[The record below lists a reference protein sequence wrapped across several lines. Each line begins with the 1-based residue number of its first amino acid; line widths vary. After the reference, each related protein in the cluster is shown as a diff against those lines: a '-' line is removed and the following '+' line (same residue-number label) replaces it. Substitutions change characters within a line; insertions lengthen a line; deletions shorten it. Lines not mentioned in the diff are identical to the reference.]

1 MTAPADRATRLHDA
15 MRMHHL
21 AIQFP
26 CLPDPSVNGYLASF
40 RYTHI
45 TDAEQAAESVMT
57 AEGILSRQLG
67 VTFAGHETKPIGSA
81 AHYQRTARLDSGMH
95 VIITARAEVGP
106 LVDARQDAGAREL
119 QAAAA

>member
-1 MTAPADRATRLHDA
+1 MTAATERATRLHDA

-26 CLPDPSVNGYLASF
+26 CLPDPSVNGYLASY

-45 TDAEQAAESVMT
+45 ADAEQAAESVIT

-67 VTFAGHETKPIGSA
+67 VTFDGDYTEPVGSA
-81 AHYQRTARLDSGMH
+81 AHYQRTARLASGLY
-95 VIITARAEVGP
+95 VYITARAEVGP
-106 LVDARQDAGAREL
+106 LVDGRQDAGREL
-119 QAAAA
+119 EPVAA